1 MRQEAHFFELPF
13 ANCMKLHFYKS
24 VALAGALCLPLYTSA
39 QTTVKDTSHVVS
51 KEITHEIL
59 ERIGKGLEEGYP
71 FPEISKKYIA
81 TLKSQETKKAYQG
94 LTPEKLAKKIT
105 ADLRE
110 THKDVHLTIFH
121 SKDYFEQLTRSHSN
135 NWTPEDE
142 KKELERKRGNNYG
155 FDAVE
160 LDKKTSTA
168 YIKISGGF
176 HGDQE
181 AFEMAAN
188 AMNMAAYSKNIII
201 DIRDNGGG
209 TGMMGR
215 FLAGYFF
222 NAGDERYYLHGYHK
236 DRTKDIQEWTYPFV
250 PGKRMPDS
258 KLYILVNKHTA
269 SATEGFAFALQ
280 KMQRA
285 TIVGDTT
292 AGAGIAGSMIPLKEN
307 LVVFMPVKMVAA
319 PGSEQGWEGTGVI
332 PDVVVKGEDAR
343 TETEKLIKKEQE
355 AVAAAKAK

>member
-1 MRQEAHFFELPF
+1 
-13 ANCMKLHFYKS
+13 MKLNCYKP
-24 VALAGALCLPLYTSA
+24 VALLGLLSLPLFMSA
-39 QTTVKDTSHVVS
+39 QTTATVAKEAAPVVS
-51 KEITHEIL
+51 KETTHEIL
-59 ERIGKGLEEGYP
+59 EKISKGLDASYP
-71 FPEISKKYIA
+71 FPDISKKYIA
-81 TLKSQETKKAYQG
+81 ALKSQETKKAYEN
-94 LTPEKLAKKIT
+94 LTAEQLAKKIT
-105 ADLRE
+105 KDLRDV
-110 THKDVHLTIFH
+110 HKDVHLTIFF
-121 SKDYFEQLTRSHSN
+121 SKDYFEQLTRSFSN
-135 NWTPEDE
+135 TSTPQDE
-142 KKELERKRGNNYG
+142 QKELERKRRNNYG

-222 NAGDERYYLHGYHK
+222 NPGDERYYLHGYHK

-250 PGKRMPDS
+250 PGKRMADS
-258 KLYILVNKHTA
+258 KLYILVNKRTA
-269 SATEGFAFALQ
+269 SATEGFAFAMQ
-280 KMQRA
+280 KMHRA
-285 TIVGDTT
+285 TVIGDTT

-307 LVVFMPVKMVAA
+307 LVVFLPVKMVAA
-319 PGSEQGWEGTGVI
+319 PDSDQGWEGIGVL
-332 PDVVVKGEDAR
+332 PDVAVKGDEAR
-343 TETEKLIKKEQE
+343 TEAERIIKKEQE
-355 AVAAAKAK
+355 EVAAKTK

>member
-1 MRQEAHFFELPF
+1 
-13 ANCMKLHFYKS
+13 MKLHAYKS
-24 VALAGALCLPLYTSA
+24 AALLAAICLPLHMSA
-39 QTTVKDTSHVVS
+39 QTAAKDSGHVVS
-51 KEITHEIL
+51 KEATHVIL
-59 ERIGKGLEEGYP
+59 EKISKGLDDGYP

-81 TLKSQETKKAYQG
+81 TLKSQENKKAYQN
-94 LTPEKLAKKIT
+94 LSPEQLAKKIT

-110 THKDVHLTIFH
+110 VHKDVHLTIFH
-121 SKDYFEQLTRSHSN
+121 SKNYFEQLTRTYAN
-135 NWTPEDE
+135 TRTPEDIKLELE
-142 KKELERKRGNNYG
+142 KKRQNNYG

-160 LDKKTSTA
+160 LNRKTSTA

-176 HGDQE
+176 HGEQE

-222 NAGDERYYLHGYHK
+222 HAGDERYYLHGYHK
-236 DRTKDIQEWTYPFV
+236 DRSKDIQEWTYPFV

-280 KMQRA
+280 KMHRA

-292 AGAGIAGSMIPLKEN
+292 AGAGIAGTMIPLQEN

-319 PGSEQGWEGTGVI
+319 PESEQGWEGTGVI

-343 TETEKLIKKEQE
+343 TEAENLIRKEQE
-355 AVAAAKAK
+355 NVAAARK

>member
-1 MRQEAHFFELPF
+1 
-13 ANCMKLHFYKS
+13 MKLHFYKS
-24 VALAGALCLPLYTSA
+24 AALLGALCLPLCLSA
-39 QTTVKDTSHVVS
+39 QQPAKDTGHVVS
-51 KEITHEIL
+51 KEDAHEI
-59 ERIGKGLEEGYP
+59 IGKISRQLDEGYP

-81 TLKSQETKKAYQG
+81 TLKSQEAKKAYQD
-94 LTPEKLAKKIT
+94 LTPEKLAWKIT
-105 ADLRE
+105 NDLRE

-121 SKDYFEQLTRSHSN
+121 SKDYFEQLTKSYSN
-135 NWTPEDE
+135 TSTPEDE
-142 KKELERKRGNNYG
+142 KRELERKRQNNYG
-155 FDAVE
+155 FDEVE
-160 LDKKTSTA
+160 LNKKTSTA

-201 DIRDNGGG
+201 DIRNNGGG

-222 NAGDERYYLHGYHK
+222 NPGDERYYLHGYHK

-258 KLYILVNKHTA
+258 KVYILVNKHTA

-280 KMQRA
+280 QMHRA

-319 PGSEQGWEGTGVI
+319 PGSDEGWEGKGVI
-332 PDVVVKGEDAR
+332 PDVAVKGEDAR
-343 TETEKLIKKEQE
+343 TEAEKLIKKEQDDI
-355 AVAAAKAK
+355 AAAKSK

>member
-1 MRQEAHFFELPF
+1 MGL
-13 ANCMKLHFYKS
+13 
-24 VALAGALCLPLYTSA
+24 LCLPFYLSA
-39 QTTVKDTSHVVS
+39 QTVN
-51 KEITHEIL
+51 KETTHEI
-59 ERIGKGLEEGYP
+59 IGKISKGLDDGYP
-71 FPEISKKYIA
+71 FPDISKKYIA
-81 TLKSQETKKAYQG
+81 TLKSQEAKNAYKD
-94 LTPEKLAKKIT
+94 LTPEQLAKKLT
-105 ADLRE
+105 QDLRE
-110 THKDVHLTIFH
+110 VHKDVHLTIFH
-121 SKDYFEQLTRSHSN
+121 SKDYFEQLTKTYSN
-135 NWTPEDE
+135 TQTPEDVQHELE
-142 KKELERKRGNNYG
+142 KKRQNNYG

-181 AFEMAAN
+181 AFEMAAS

-236 DRTKDIQEWTYPFV
+236 DRSKDIQEWTYPFV

-258 KLYILVNKHTA
+258 KLYILVNKRTA
-269 SATEGFAFALQ
+269 SATEGFAFAMQ

-292 AGAGIAGSMIPLKEN
+292 AGAGIAGTMIPLKEN

-319 PGSEQGWEGTGVI
+319 PESDKGWEGTGVI
-332 PDVVVKGEDAR
+332 PDVPVKGEDAR
-343 TETEKLIKKEQE
+343 TEAERLIKKDKEE
-355 AVAAAKAK
+355 AAAKADK

>member
-1 MRQEAHFFELPF
+1 MGL
-13 ANCMKLHFYKS
+13 
-24 VALAGALCLPLYTSA
+24 LCLPFYLSA
-39 QTTVKDTSHVVS
+39 QTVN
-51 KEITHEIL
+51 KETTHEIV
-59 ERIGKGLEEGYP
+59 EKISKGLDNGYP
-71 FPEISKKYIA
+71 FPEISKKYIT
-81 TLKSQETKKAYQG
+81 TLKSQEAKKAYQD
-94 LTPEKLAKKIT
+94 LTPEQLAKKLT

-110 THKDVHLTIFH
+110 VHKDVHLTIFH
-121 SKDYFEQLTRSHSN
+121 SKDYFEQLTKTYSN
-135 NWTPEDE
+135 TQTPEDE
-142 KKELERKRGNNYG
+142 KRELERKRQNNYG

-222 NAGDERYYLHGYHK
+222 NAGDERYYLHGFHK
-236 DRTKDIQEWTYPFV
+236 DRSKDIQEWTYPFV

-269 SATEGFAFALQ
+269 SATEGFAFAMQ

-292 AGAGIAGSMIPLKEN
+292 AGAGIAGTMIPLKEN

-319 PGSEQGWEGTGVI
+319 PESDKGWEGTGVI
-332 PDVVVKGEDAR
+332 PDVAVKGEDAR
-343 TETEKLIKKEQE
+343 TEAERLIKEEIKN
-355 AVAAAKAK
+355 

>member
-1 MRQEAHFFELPF
+1 
-13 ANCMKLHFYKS
+13 MKLHLYKS
-24 VALAGALCLPLYTSA
+24 AALLGALCLPLYMSA
-39 QTTVKDTSHVVS
+39 QTAAKDTVHVVS
-51 KEITHEIL
+51 KEVTHEIL
-59 ERIGKGLEEGYP
+59 TRISKRLDEGYP
-71 FPEISKKYIA
+71 FPEIAKKYIA
-81 TLKSQETKKAYQG
+81 TLKNQESRKAYQD
-94 LTPEKLAKKIT
+94 LTPEKLARKIT
-105 ADLRE
+105 NDLRE

-121 SKDYFEQLTRSHSN
+121 NKDYYEQLTRSFSN
-135 NWTPEDE
+135 TRTPEDD
-142 KKELERKRGNNYG
+142 KLELERKRQNNYG

-160 LDKKTSTA
+160 LNKKTSTA
-168 YIKISGGF
+168 YIKIQGGF

-236 DRTKDIQEWTYPFV
+236 DRSKDIQEWTYPFV

-269 SATEGFAFALQ
+269 SATEGFAFA
-280 KMQRA
+280 MQQMHRA

-319 PGSEQGWEGTGVI
+319 PGSDEGWEGIGVL
-332 PDVVVKGEDAR
+332 PDVPVKGEDAR
-343 TETEKLIKKEQE
+343 TEAEKLIKKEQDL
-355 AVAAAKAK
+355 ASAARTK

>member
-1 MRQEAHFFELPF
+1 
-13 ANCMKLHFYKS
+13 MKLQFYKS
-24 VALAGALCLPLYTSA
+24 AALLGALCLPLCLLA
-39 QTTVKDTSHVVS
+39 QQPAKDTDHVVS
-51 KEITHEIL
+51 KEDAHEI
-59 ERIGKGLEEGYP
+59 IGKISKQLEEGYP

-81 TLKSQETKKAYQG
+81 TMKSQEAKKAYQD
-94 LTPEKLAKKIT
+94 LTPAKLAWKIT
-105 ADLRE
+105 DDLRG

-121 SKDYFEQLTRSHSN
+121 NKDYYEQLTRSFSN
-135 NWTPEDE
+135 TRTPEDDRL
-142 KKELERKRGNNYG
+142 ELERKRQNNYG

-160 LDKKTSTA
+160 LNKKTSTA

-258 KLYILVNKHTA
+258 KLYILVNKRTA

-280 KMQRA
+280 QMHRA

-307 LVVFMPVKMVAA
+307 MVVFMPVKMVAA
-319 PGSEQGWEGTGVI
+319 PGSEEGWEGKGVI
-332 PDVVVKGEDAR
+332 PDVAVKGEDAR
-343 TETEKLIKKEQE
+343 TEAEKLIKKEQDDI
-355 AVAAAKAK
+355 AAAKTK